1 MRFEVTINNNIYEV
15 DVDET
20 EAKVRKAGETSGVKQ
35 AAAAAPAPAAE
46 PPKQEAAPA
55 PVSIVNGEKV
65 TAPVTGVILS
75 VKKSKGE
82 KVKKGEVLFIIE
94 AMKMENEIFSP
105 KDGIVADIVAAKG
118 ASVDSGDLLAVLQ

>member
-1 MRFEVTINNNIYEV
+1 MKFEVTLNNSIYEV

-20 EAKVRKAGETSGVKQ
+20 EAQVRKIGETAAAPQ
-35 AAAAAPAPAAE
+35 AAPAAPAPAAE
-46 PPKQEAAPA
+46 PPKKEAAPA
-55 PVSIVNGEKV
+55 PVQAVNGEKV
-65 TAPVTGVILS
+65 TAPVTGTILDI
-75 VKKSKGE
+75 KKARGE

-105 KDGIVADIVAAKG
+105 KDGVVAQIIAAKG